1 MIVPVRCFTCGKVI
15 GDSFEAY
22 VSRMEMGEKP
32 GEILDSLGIDRYCC
46 RKMLIAHAD
55 LINDVIHYG

>member
-22 VSRMEMGEKP
+22 VQRIEMGEEPK
-32 GEILDSLGIDRYCC
+32 EILDSLGVKRYCC
-46 RKMLIAHAD
+46 RKMLISHAD
-55 LINDVIHYG
+55 LIDEVMSYG

>member
-15 GDSFEAY
+15 GDSYESF
-22 VSRMEMGEKP
+22 VQRMELGEKSD
-32 GEILDSLGIDRYCC
+32 EVLDSLGIERFCC

-55 LINDVIHYG
+55 LIEDVIHYG